1 MGAIRRHLPLL
12 AVILGLAALMFAL
25 QLPDRAHKGAN
36 VEADAATAEQRA
48 MRTALQ
54 RIAAQSRGG
63 PQLPPVRSGRRASET
78 AEDRG
83 REAPSGPED
92 GPLPAPV
99 PPAGYAFVAAPTQM
113 RKAPLPEASRRAA
126 ALPTAAPDWLG
137 GPDSIAALVR
147 QAKSAGRGWSF
158 GWLHLAGEARL
169 QGVEAALRRLGGE
182 LLGASGSL
190 LRARLPGDADS
201 LAALAALP
209 EVLGLGA
216 QPKQRKLAALPS
228 AAADAPAY
236 EQTPVFITLMTDDP
250 DGRWRRAL
258 QGLGAVVGHFH
269 PDIRVYPAN
278 VTAAAL
284 NAVSAADFVQ
294 AVQPVGAVRAAHDLA
309 VPAMGADALRTYGG
323 SPGMFSGGGASVPV
337 GVMDTG
343 LNLNHLD
350 IASNRASI
358 CGANLQT
365 LEPTPLED
373 DADLWRDQDGHGTHV
388 TGTLVGNGYNDPAF
402 AGVAP
407 SVQHIRFAKVLNSNG
422 AGTDIGIMS
431 GMDFLAKASGCPGGT
446 STEAV
451 TPLIVNMSLSADNR
465 LFNSRGAEERKLDS
479 TVWTHR
485 QLYVVVQGN
494 ADVHGFSN
502 YGAAKNSLAVGAVR
516 NNGALASFSSLGPT
530 ADGRLAPQVVA
541 SGVQVRSLKGDGSQ
555 DEYAIL
561 SGTSM
566 ASPAVAG
573 VAALLMDAEP
583 AHRLQPALVRAR
595 LMASAIKPDPWLEAP
610 ERFPANNTEGP
621 GALQNQYGLGK
632 ASAHTSV
639 LIRDQADG
647 WVSGSAVSEPQ
658 AGEYAWRDIVVPD
671 GASRLDLVLT
681 WDEPP
686 SEAIGD
692 SVLND
697 LDLWL
702 DRGADCG
709 AGPCG
714 EQSSRSRR
722 DNVEWI
728 FIRNPQPGTY
738 RAKVAAHRIYG
749 AAPRAA
755 LAWSII
761 RGPSTPRL
769 QLSADSTTLSG
780 GGPHRLKLTVSTDGY
795 VAAGTRLVMS
805 CRGADGATP
814 CEQVTVSD
822 LRAAR
827 EDGVSIGN
835 LNAIRADGEAD
846 LQPREALVNFID
858 ETMVQ
863 LGEIVAGES
872 QEVEVSLSLAESD
885 PSDAVRL
892 YFSASAWNAA
902 GASLSVDLLAAG
914 ASAGGA
920 PVAPPANDGFA
931 AAAAISGSAGS
942 RPFDLLRST
951 TEPAEQLFE
960 AASEWDAAHT
970 LWYAWRAPAQG
981 LYRFATQDIPPGNR
995 VDVFR
1000 GDRLADL
1007 QLSAFGGPG
1016 ATFFAEAGQSY
1027 RIRLITP
1034 PLNDAGTLRWSEGRP
1049 SNDDFGA
1056 ATAISGESGAS
1067 EGFNLGAGLEPGE
1080 WFGNAAATVWH
1091 HWTAPRDGLFA
1102 FHVDA
1107 PTLRTSAFVGDR
1119 VSNLRLASGFPT
1131 NYATL
1136 RAGAGR
1142 RYRIAVAAP
1151 NVKTIGQP
1159 FSLRWEPVLGDPSE
1173 GGNNDFQDATE
1184 LPAESSS
1191 SWSLAI
1197 DETASLEPDEPAETG
1212 VRTKWWAWAAPTG
1225 GRFTFRLTNT
1235 QSLLFRIAAF
1245 SGAGLGSA
1253 RLLAASEVPAVTP
1266 EFTFDAAQGE
1276 RYRISLGFLADGV
1289 SAFEL
1294 SNANV
1299 ELRWAPTPANDGLAT
1314 AAAIGGGSGSVSS
1327 NNQYATTERDEPS
1340 QGLGHSS
1347 LWWSFEAPAAGAYRF
1362 QTTGQEQTLTVY
1374 RRTGDGFGGLQ
1385 LIERGGAELAFNAA
1399 AGARYAIRVGTNGGE
1414 GGDFT
1419 LSWQKQDSHAGGG
1432 GHLVPLFPA
1441 AAVESGRDCEAL
1453 ESGEMETLEGFVR
1466 IINRSARSGEVR
1478 IDAFDDAG
1486 TPGANPVTLRLEA
1499 GQRVHFNSGDLE
1511 QGATAK
1517 PLTGAIGQGEGDWRL
1532 NLESDLDIEVM
1543 AYARSKPCGFLTSL
1557 HDLAP
1562 CTGNRCQVI
1571 VFNPARN
1578 ANQRSLLR
1586 LINPGAERA
1595 SVTITGVDDGGLS
1608 PGAPVR
1614 LQLPAGAARTLTA
1627 MDLETGNGRGLSG
1640 ALNAGR
1646 GKWELSVEADRQI
1659 HVMSLMRSPTG
1670 HLTNLSTTGRPA
1682 EP

>member
-1 MGAIRRHLPLL
+1 MGAIRRHLLLL
-12 AVILGLAALMFAL
+12 AAILGLAALMFAL

-36 VEADAATAEQRA
+36 AKADAATAEQRA

-63 PQLPPVRSGRRASET
+63 PQLPPVRSGRQT
-78 AEDRG
+78 AEAAKDRDG
-83 REAPSGPED
+83 KAPSGPED
-92 GPLPAPV
+92 SPLPAPV

-113 RKAPLPEASRRAA
+113 RKAPLPEASRSTA
-126 ALPTAAPDWLG
+126 ALPTVAPDWLG

-147 QAKSAGRGWSF
+147 QAKSAGRGWTF
-158 GWLHLAGEARL
+158 GWLHLAGGARL
-169 QGVEAALRRLGGE
+169 QDVEAALRRLGGE

-190 LRARLPGDADS
+190 LRAKLPGDADS

-216 QPKQRKLAALPS
+216 PPKQRKLTALPS
-228 AAADAPAY
+228 AAAGAPAY
-236 EQTPVFITLMTDDP
+236 QQTPVFITLMTDDR

-258 QGLGAVVGHFH
+258 EDLGAVVGHFH
-269 PDIRVYPAN
+269 PNIRVYPAN

-294 AVQPVGAVRAAHDLA
+294 AVHPVGAVRAAHDLA

-358 CGANLQT
+358 CGVNLQT
-365 LEPTPLED
+365 LDPMPLED
-373 DADLWRDQDGHGTHV
+373 DADLWRDQNGHGTHV

-402 AGVAP
+402 AGMAP
-407 SVQHIRFAKVLNSNG
+407 SVQHIRFAKVLNVEG
-422 AGTDIGIMS
+422 GGTDIGIMS
-431 GMDFLAKASGCPGGT
+431 GMDFLAQASGCPGGT

-451 TPLIVNMSLSADNR
+451 TPLLVNMSLSANNR
-465 LFNSRGAEERKLDS
+465 LFNSKGAEERKLDS

-494 ADVHGFSN
+494 GDIHGFSN

-516 NNGALASFSSLGPT
+516 NNGALAPFSSLGPT
-530 ADGRLAPQVVA
+530 SDGRLAPQVVA

-555 DEYAIL
+555 DEYSIS

-573 VAALLMDAEP
+573 LAALLMDASP

-639 LIRDQADG
+639 LNRDRADG
-647 WVSGSAVSEPQ
+647 WVSGSAVSELQ
-658 AGEYAWRDIVVPD
+658 AGEYAWQDIVVPA

-714 EQSSRSRR
+714 EQSSSSRR

-728 FIRNPQPGTY
+728 FIRNPQPGAY
-738 RAKVAAHRIYG
+738 RAKVAPHRLYG

-755 LAWSII
+755 LAWSVI
-761 RGPSTPRL
+761 RGPSTPSLR
-769 QLSADSTTLSG
+769 LSADRTTLSG
-780 GGPHRLKLTVSTDGY
+780 SGPHRLKLAVSTDGY
-795 VAAGTRLVMS
+795 VAAGARLVMS

-814 CEQVTVSD
+814 CEQLTVSD
-822 LRAAR
+822 LRAVR
-827 EDGVSIGN
+827 EDGVSTVD
-835 LNAIRADGEAD
+835 LNATRTDGDAD
-846 LQPREALVNFID
+846 LLTREVAVNFID
-858 ETMVQ
+858 ETMIP
-863 LGEIVAGES
+863 LGEVVAGES

-914 ASAGGA
+914 DSAGGA
-920 PVAPPANDGFA
+920 PAAVPANDGFA
-931 AAAAISGSAGS
+931 AAATISGSAGS

-951 TEPAEQLFE
+951 TEPAEPLFE
-960 AASEWDAAHT
+960 AASGWAAAHT

-1007 QLSAFGGPG
+1007 RLSAFGGPG

-1027 RIRLITP
+1027 RIRLVTP
-1034 PLNDAGTLRWSEGRP
+1034 PLNDAGTLHWYEGRP

-1067 EGFNLGAGLEPGE
+1067 EGYNLGAGLEPGE
-1080 WFGNAAATVWH
+1080 WFGNAAATVWY

-1102 FHVDA
+1102 FHVEDA
-1107 PTLRTSAFVGDR
+1107 TLRTTAFVGDR
-1119 VSNLRLASGFPT
+1119 VSNLRLASDFPT

-1136 RAGAGR
+1136 RVSAGR

-1159 FSLRWEPVLGDPSE
+1159 FNLRWNPLDDPSE
-1173 GGNNDFQDATE
+1173 GGNNDFQGATE
-1184 LPAESSS
+1184 LPGESSS
-1191 SWSLAI
+1191 SWSLGI
-1197 DETASLEPDEPAETG
+1197 DATANLEPDEPAETG
-1212 VRTKWWAWAAPTG
+1212 VRTKWWAWSAPTS

-1245 SGAGLGSA
+1245 SGAGLESA
-1253 RLLAASEVPAVTP
+1253 QLLAASDERDVTP
-1266 EFTFDAAQGE
+1266 EFSFDAAQGE
-1276 RYRISLGFLADGV
+1276 RYRISLGFLADAV

-1294 SNANV
+1294 DHANV
-1299 ELRWAPTPANDGLAT
+1299 ELRWAPTPANDGLT
-1314 AAAIGGGSGSVSS
+1314 AAASIGGGSGSVTG

-1347 LWWSFEAPAAGAYRF
+1347 LWWSFEAPSAGAYRF
-1362 QTTGQEQTLTVY
+1362 QTTGQQQTLTVY

-1385 LIERGGAELAFNAA
+1385 LIERGGAELVFNAE
-1399 AGARYAIRVGTNGGE
+1399 AGARYAIRVGTSGGE

-1419 LSWQKQDSHAGGG
+1419 LRWRQQDSHAGS

-1441 AAVESGRDCEAL
+1441 AAVESERDCEAL
-1453 ESGEMETLEGFVR
+1453 ESGETETLEGFVR
-1466 IINRSARSGEVR
+1466 VINRSARSGEVR

-1511 QGATAK
+1511 RGTTAK

-1571 VFNPARN
+1571 VFNPASN

-1595 SVTITGVDDGGLS
+1595 SVTITGVDDGGSS
-1608 PGAPVR
+1608 PGVTVR
-1614 LQLPAGAARTLTA
+1614 LELSAGAARTLTA
-1627 MDLETGNGRGLSG
+1627 QELETGTGRGLSG
-1640 ALNAGR
+1640 ALDDGR